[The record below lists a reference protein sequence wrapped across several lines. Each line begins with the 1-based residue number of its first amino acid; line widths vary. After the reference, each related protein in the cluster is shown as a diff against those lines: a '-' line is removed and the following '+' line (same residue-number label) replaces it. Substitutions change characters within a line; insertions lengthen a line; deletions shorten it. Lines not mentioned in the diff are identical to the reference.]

1 MKYYSTNNRDLQA
14 SFRDAVINSLPS
26 DNGLY
31 FPENIPKLPSEFFQ
45 KLKKLS
51 KAEIGYEVARHFVRD
66 EIPADRLR
74 QIVEE
79 TVDFD
84 MPLVEVN
91 KYIHSL
97 ELYHGPTWAFKDMG
111 ARFLSRCMS
120 YFTEQE
126 EEEVNILV
134 ATSGDTGG
142 AVAAGFHGVKGVKVT
157 ILFPKGKV
165 SEVQQRQLTTWGDN
179 IRALEVDGT
188 FDDCQKLVKTA
199 FLDEELNKQV
209 NLSSANS
216 INIARLIPQ
225 SFYYF
230 YAFQQLENWE
240 DVVVAVPSG
249 NYGNMTAGLL
259 AWKMGLPIKRF
270 IASSNANRVVPDYLL
285 SGKYDPKPSIQTYAN
300 AMDVGAPSNFVRM
313 LELFGGDFEQVTR
326 VISGYCLVDEGI
338 LRVMATCAKERDY
351 ILDPHGAIG
360 YQALMEN
367 LEEGELGVFLETA
380 HPVKFLDVVE
390 KALGQA
396 PDYKTKIADLQER
409 ESSFEQIGGGYEGFR
424 EVFLR

>member
-1 MKYYSTNNRDLQA
+1 
-14 SFRDAVINSLPS
+14 
-26 DNGLY
+26 
-31 FPENIPKLPSEFFQ
+31 
-45 KLKKLS
+45 
-51 KAEIGYEVARHFVRD
+51 
-66 EIPADRLR
+66 
-74 QIVEE
+74 
-79 TVDFD
+79 
-84 MPLVEVN
+84 
-91 KYIHSL
+91 
-97 ELYHGPTWAFKDMG
+97 
-111 ARFLSRCMS
+111 
-120 YFTEQE
+120 
-126 EEEVNILV
+126 
-134 ATSGDTGG
+134 
-142 AVAAGFHGVKGVKVT
+142 
-157 ILFPKGKV
+157 
-165 SEVQQRQLTTWGDN
+165 N

-230 YAFQQLENWE
+230 YAFQQLENWD
-240 DVVVAVPSG
+240 DVIVAVPSG

-285 SGKYDPKPSIQTYAN
+285 SGKYDPKPSIRTYAN

-313 LELFGGDFEQVTR
+313 LELFGGDFEQVTS

-338 LRVMATCAKERDY
+338 LQVMATCAKERDY

-360 YQALMEN
+360 YQALVEN
-367 LEEGELGVFLETA
+367 LEEGEQGIFLETA

-396 PDYKTKIADLQER
+396 PDYKTKIADLLEK
-409 ESSFEQIGGGYEGFR
+409 ESSFEQIGGGYEEFR
-424 EVFLR
+424 EIFLR